1 MGSWD
6 PKLVKR
12 AYSVAAEEASASGN
26 QVAFAPMV
34 DVVHDARW
42 GRVLESP
49 GEDPYLNSV
58 YSKKYG

>member
-1 MGSWD
+1 MI
-6 PKLVKR
+6 
-12 AYSVAAEEASASGN
+12 
-26 QVAFAPMV
+26 

-58 YSKKYG
+58 YAKSMVNGFQKN